1 MPEHVRHTNT
11 PRFTDA
17 HVGGDRPSQSA
28 HCRLSGCLSSSPSFF
43 FCALIC
49 VRPAR
54 VRLSVARVRAVP
66 VGRAEAAR
74 GLQAIIDRLLYT
86 CLSPSPKHPCAWLRG
101 DDACDGGHS
110 SPTYTQRPCRRAA
123 ATEAISPLCGSPP
136 GHTGGAAEVRTCAGV
151 SESLPPRSP
160 TLAAIV
166 AVAYSGVARTRES
179 TLHWWRAS
187 LSLLEPRAGSRCP
200 IS

>member
-101 DDACDGGHS
+101 DDACDGGYS

-136 GHTGGAAEVRTCAGV
+136 GPLEVRLRCAPARASASPCRHGRPPSPPSSPLRTVMWPEPESRHCTGGA
-151 SESLPPRSP
+151 
-160 TLAAIV
+160 
-166 AVAYSGVARTRES
+166 
-179 TLHWWRAS
+179 RA
-187 LSLLEPRAGSRCP
+187 
-200 IS
+200 